1 MKVKELCEL
10 IEARKDELFALLSS
24 LIKINSE
31 SFGSHG
37 NEEECARY
45 VYSLCR
51 ELGLETE
58 LYSPL
63 DLEGFK
69 GHSDYLEGRGLE
81 NRYNVTARFKGL
93 ENTDELML
101 MAHTDTVGI
110 GNPSNWDRDAL
121 SGEICDG
128 KIFGRGACDDK
139 YAIATVLFLIK
150 LLQEK
155 GFVPSKN
162 LIFSAYSDEEY
173 GGSHGAL
180 ASVLRYPTKRIVSLD
195 GREGQIWHCG
205 SGGQEIRFKWHVDKT
220 VDSAMTTAM
229 AIPTVLEVIREFADN
244 RRRELEENRFY
255 KGTVIPETSLRVL
268 EVKAGNNGMDMG
280 DGEVLF
286 IFYTDKT
293 KDEIYAE
300 LDGFNE
306 KMRERLAPLGI
317 ISDGFAPNTRFFH
330 YVFCEPDSEDVM
342 TMLEAS
348 REATGN
354 ELLVCG
360 SCLSDLSVISKFG
373 SSSAYGFGA
382 GRDFSVEGG
391 AHQPNEFI
399 KCDRLVDY
407 TKTVGAFI
415 LKILG

>member
-1 MKVKELCEL
+1 MDIKELCKL
-10 IEARKDELFALLSS
+10 IDGRKDELFSLLSS

-63 DLEGFK
+63 ELEGFEK
-69 GHSDYLEGRGLE
+69 HSDYLPGRSLE
-81 NRYNVTARFKGL
+81 NRYNVTARFKGA
-93 ENTDELML
+93 ENTDGLML

-110 GNPSNWDRDAL
+110 GDRANWERDPL
-121 SGEICDG
+121 SGEIVDG

-139 YAIATVLFLIK
+139 YAVATVLFLIR
-150 LLQEK
+150 LLREN

-180 ASVLRYPTKRIVSLD
+180 ASVLKYPTEHIVSLD

-205 SGGQEIRFKWHVDKT
+205 SGGQEIRFRWHVENT
-220 VDSAMTTAM
+220 VDSAMTTAS

-255 KGTVIPETSLRVL
+255 KGTIIPETSLRVL

-280 DGEVLF
+280 VGEVLF
-286 IFYTDKT
+286 VFYTDKT
-293 KDEIYAE
+293 RDEIYAE
-300 LDGFNE
+300 LEGFNK

-317 ISDGFAPNTRFFH
+317 ISDGFTPNTRFFH
-330 YVFCEPDSEDVM
+330 YVFCEPDSDDIL

-348 REATGN
+348 REVTGN

-373 SSSAYGFGA
+373 SSKAYGFGA

-399 KCDRLVDY
+399 ECDSLVDY
-407 TKTVGAFI
+407 TKTIGAFI